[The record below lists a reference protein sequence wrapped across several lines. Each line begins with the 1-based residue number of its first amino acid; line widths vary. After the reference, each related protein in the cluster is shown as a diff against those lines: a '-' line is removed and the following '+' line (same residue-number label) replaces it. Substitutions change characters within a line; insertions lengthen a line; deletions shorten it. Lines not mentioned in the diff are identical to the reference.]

1 MTENPNKAEFAIVQ
15 ILNSNATLAAEI
27 DGRITPLVRDE
38 NGQLPAI
45 VYAGSDPT
53 RERYL
58 DGSFQDI
65 ATVDM
70 TFELWATSYIQ
81 AKRLVSTAI
90 GVLNNFKGN
99 IAGISV
105 LTIDCEAG
113 PEGGMWDGI
122 EMVVEFNAT
131 ITAKGL

>member
-1 MTENPNKAEFAIVQ
+1 MTDNKAEFAIVQ

-27 DGRITPLVRDE
+27 NGRITPLVRDE
-38 NGQLPAI
+38 NGQLPAL
-45 VYAGSDPT
+45 VYAGSDPV

-58 DGSFQDI
+58 DGTFDDI
-65 ATVDM
+65 ATVEM
-70 TFELWATSYIQ
+70 SFELWATSYMQ
-81 AKRLVSTAI
+81 AKRLVSTAV
-90 GVLNNFKGN
+90 GVLNNFQGN

-113 PEGGMWDGI
+113 PEGGVWDGQ
-122 EMVVEFNAT
+122 ELVLEFSAS

>member
-1 MTENPNKAEFAIVQ
+1 MTDNKAEFAVVQ
-15 ILNSNATLAAEI
+15 ILNGNATLASEL

-45 VYAGSDPT
+45 VYAGSDPV

-58 DGSFQDI
+58 DGSFDDI
-65 ATVDM
+65 ATVEM
-70 TFELWATSYIQ
+70 SFELWATSYVK

-90 GVLNNFKGN
+90 GTLNNFSGN
-99 IAGISV
+99 IAGISI
-105 LTIDCEAG
+105 LTINCDAG
-113 PEGGMWDGI
+113 PEGGMWDGD
-122 EMVVEFNAT
+122 ELVVEFTAT

>member
-1 MTENPNKAEFAIVQ
+1 MTDNKAEFAVVQ
-15 ILNSNATLAAEI
+15 ILNGNATLAAEI

-38 NGQLPAI
+38 NGQLPAL
-45 VYAGSDPT
+45 VYAGSDPV

-58 DGSFQDI
+58 DGTFDDI
-65 ATVDM
+65 ATVEM
-70 TFELWATSYIQ
+70 SFELWATSYMQ
-81 AKRLVSTAI
+81 AKRLVSTAV
-90 GVLNNFKGN
+90 GVLNNFQGN

-113 PEGGMWDGI
+113 PEGGVWDGQ
-122 EMVVEFNAT
+122 ELVVEFSAS